1 MSLIAPINRGIAV
14 VPRRSFITTGTF
26 HTDIFKY
33 STSVNAA
40 FQTVGTLTTLDALG
54 TGNATNCPGNRILRE
69 NGRVIA
75 PDANPVSFIT
85 KANGSGGSVTT
96 TALTLQAVLI
106 GVYDANSGLSGF
118 IDPNSSKFQLYNGSK
133 SNTQLDGVNPVTGV
147 KDNLGANA
155 LTTLSLTP
163 VVSATAVSAV
173 IDASTSKVFKISLD
187 STMTANTTITVTTTT
202 VPVAGSVIYIVFS
215 SGVAVAFT
223 KTLAFTTGFLDEG
236 NQVVIPTNTPT
247 ARYVFT
253 FVSDG
258 TTLFE
263 VARNVG
269 VVTSTYVG
277 LPDSTIGS

>member
-1 MSLIAPINRGIAV
+1 MALIAPINRGIAI

-26 HTDIFKY
+26 HTEIFKY
-33 STSVNAA
+33 STTVNAA
-40 FQTVGTLTTLDALG
+40 FQTVGTLMTLDAAG

-85 KANGSGGSVTT
+85 KANGSGASVTT

-133 SNTQLDGVNPVTGV
+133 SYAQIDGVNPVTGV

-155 LTTLSLTP
+155 LATVSLTP

-236 NQVVIPTNTPT
+236 NQVVIPTSTPT

>member
-26 HTDIFKY
+26 HTEIFKY
-33 STSVNAA
+33 TTAVNAA
-40 FQTVGTLTTLDALG
+40 FQTVGTLTTLDAAG
-54 TGNATNCPGNRILRE
+54 TGTAVNCPGNRILRE

-96 TALTLQAVLI
+96 TALTLQTVLI

-118 IDPNSSKFQLYNGSK
+118 IDPNSSKFQLYNGNK
-133 SNTQLDGVNPVTGV
+133 SYQQLDGVNPVTGV

-155 LTTLSLTP
+155 LLSVSSTP
-163 VVSATAVSAV
+163 AVGATAVSAV
-173 IDASTSKVFKISLD
+173 IDASVSKVFKISLD

-215 SGVAVAFT
+215 SGPAVAFT

-236 NQVVIPTNTPT
+236 NQVVIPTNTPV

-269 VVTSTYVG
+269 VITSTYVG